1 MIKWNIYTPEGV
13 QDLMFRECSIKRII
27 ENKTIDLFNKRGFL
41 EIQPPTIEFYD
52 VFSGQSAGI
61 NQEFMFKFFDQQG
74 RILVLRP
81 DLTTSIARIAA
92 TKPIQFPK
100 PWRFSYMGNVFRF
113 EEAGDGKLNQ
123 REFTQAG
130 IEILGSSQPES
141 DTEIVSTIII
151 GIKNTGIEEFQIELG
166 QVEFFKGLMEEAKF
180 SEKESETIREL
191 IENKDF
197 IGLEH
202 ELNTKKLTEKLKQI
216 ILEIPQMFGAPDI
229 INDIYNRIDNS
240 RSRLALDNLKCIC
253 EILNDY
259 DIQKYISIDLGMVQS
274 INYYTGMIFRGL
286 TRGVGSTICGGGRYD
301 NLTSDFGEAMPA
313 VGGAI
318 GINRL
323 MLALDRQDIKLELP
337 EIDTVIN
344 YIPSERKTAIQVAE
358 ELRKQGLIIEISLG
372 SGDIEKI
379 KEYAHTRGIKGVI
392 IIKDSET
399 LEIWDLTTNIV
410 QNTTIDKLLG
420 Q

>member
-13 QDLMFRECSIKRII
+13 QDLMFRECSIKRTI
-27 ENKTIDLFNKRGFL
+27 EKKTIDLFDKRGFL

-61 NQEFMFKFFDQQG
+61 SQESMFKFFDQQG

-81 DLTTSIARIAA
+81 DLTTSAARIAA

-100 PWRFSYMGNVFRF
+100 PWRFSYIGNVFRF
-113 EEAGDGKLNQ
+113 EGAGDGKLNQ

-130 IEILGSSQPES
+130 IEILGSLQPES
-141 DTEIVSTIII
+141 DAEIISTIIN
-151 GIKNTGIEEFQIELG
+151 GIKNAGIQEFQIELG
-166 QVEFFKGLMEEAKF
+166 QVEFFKGLMEEAQF
-180 SEKESETIREL
+180 TEEESETIREF

-197 IGLEH
+197 ISLEN
-202 ELNTKKLTEKLKQI
+202 ELNNKKLKDKLKQI

-229 INDIYNRIDNS
+229 IKDIYDRVENT
-240 RSRLALDNLKCIC
+240 RSKLALDNLKNIC

-259 DIQKYISIDLGMVQS
+259 NIEKYINIDLGMVQS
-274 INYYTGMIFRGL
+274 IDYYTGMIFRGL

-301 NLTSDFGEAMPA
+301 NLTSDFGETMPA

-323 MLALDRQDIKLELP
+323 MLALNRQNIKMELP
-337 EIDTVIN
+337 EIDTVISYMPN
-344 YIPSERKTAIQVAE
+344 ERKTAIQVAE
-358 ELRKQGLIIEISLG
+358 ELRKQGLIVEMSL
-372 SGDIEKI
+372 SPGDVEHT
-379 KEYAHTRGIKGVI
+379 KEYALAKSIKGFI
-392 IIKDSET
+392 MIKDT
-399 LEIWDLTTNIV
+399 GVLEVHDLSANQIQITSVDELI
-410 QNTTIDKLLG
+410 KS
-420 Q
+420 